1 MGDSLFF
8 LAVKNYLSGNAFGD
22 VDSDK
27 MRNDFEASSGLN
39 LSDCFTNWVFN
50 PGYAH
55 FSIDSFKANSVGG
68 NFNVE
73 LFVKQKL
80 TGAPNL
86 FNNVPL
92 EVTFMNEAFSSYTTK
107 IIMSGQTANFNINVP
122 FLPTYAG
129 LNHELKISDAIVSQ
143 YKTIKTT
150 GTHNMPDLKINFNIT
165 TITDSTFLRVEHNFT
180 APDPLNIGSGYTI
193 SPNRYYKIDGI
204 FSAGFKGVATI
215 NYDGRSATA
224 STNQFLDNLLF
235 SSVLN
240 EDSLVLLYRKSA
252 AEQWGLYPY
261 FTKVMNN
268 VNDKYGTIKIDS
280 IQKGEYALAM
290 KSGIT
295 GIEKKISVNKLKL
308 IPNPAKDKLVVDLTN
323 FPTSDNIIE
332 CCMINN
338 EGKWI
343 RNYKIAAH
351 ATNFEIDLNGL
362 SNGLYYL
369 TFNDGLSFE
378 NSKLMI
384 NK

>member
-1 MGDSLFF
+1 
-8 LAVKNYLSGNAFGD
+8 
-22 VDSDK
+22 
-27 MRNDFEASSGLN
+27 
-39 LSDCFTNWVFN
+39 
-50 PGYAH
+50 
-55 FSIDSFKANSVGG
+55 
-68 NFNVE
+68 
-73 LFVKQKL
+73 
-80 TGAPNL
+80 
-86 FNNVPL
+86 
-92 EVTFMNEAFSSYTTK
+92 
-107 IIMSGQTANFNINVP
+107 
-122 FLPTYAG
+122 
-129 LNHELKISDAIVSQ
+129 
-143 YKTIKTT
+143 
-150 GTHNMPDLKINFNIT
+150 MPDLKINFNIT
-165 TITDSTFLRVEHNFT
+165 AITDSTFLRVEHNFT

-323 FPTSDNIIE
+323 FPTSENIIE
-332 CCMINN
+332 CCMINT
-338 EGKWI
+338 EGKWL
-343 RNYKIAAH
+343 RNYKIAANT
-351 ATNFEIDLNGL
+351 ANFEIDLNGL